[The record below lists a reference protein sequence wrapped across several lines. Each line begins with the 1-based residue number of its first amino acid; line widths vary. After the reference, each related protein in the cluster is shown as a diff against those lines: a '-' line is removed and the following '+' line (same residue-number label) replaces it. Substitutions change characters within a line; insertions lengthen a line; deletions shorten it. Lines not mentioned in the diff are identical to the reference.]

1 MAIETKPA
9 TDVATNPTNK
19 ELAKTTRDKF
29 VALVNSEKLNEQM
42 VKSVY
47 DNNPCTVRRIGA
59 LMLNAAVKAPAL
71 YEATQASVM
80 KVLLDCCAYG
90 IEPNGRD
97 AHVLPYRNRKAG
109 TVEAQLMIDYK
120 GMITLAAKSERVSS
134 VFAEVVCK
142 NDVFT
147 WKNGVIDH
155 EVNFFEERGDV
166 IGVYAVAT
174 MKDGAKIT
182 QVLSK
187 KEVDATRSRSRSKD
201 SGPWV
206 TDYNEMAK
214 KSAVRRLSKYLPLS
228 PSAVAA
234 IEADDEHNFDFSQQQ
249 PVSAETTARRKQSAD
264 AIISTLAAEAKAD
277 AMDEVDT
284 VEAEVVD

>member
-1 MAIETKPA
+1 MATETKPA
-9 TDVATNPTNK
+9 TDVATKPTNK
-19 ELAKTTRDKF
+19 ELAKTTRDKYI
-29 VALVNSEKLNEQM
+29 ALVNSEKLNEQM

-59 LMLNAAVKAPAL
+59 LMLNAAVKTPAL

-97 AHVLPYRNRKAG
+97 AHVLPYRNRKTG

-120 GMITLAAKSERVSS
+120 GMITLAAKSERVST
-134 VFAEVVCK
+134 VFAEIVCK
-142 NDVFT
+142 NDSFT

-155 EVNFFEERGDV
+155 VVDFFADRGDM

-174 MKDGAKIT
+174 MKDGSKVS

-187 KEVDATRSRSRSKD
+187 NEVDATRSRSRSKD

-264 AIISTLAAEAKAD
+264 AIINTLAAEAKAD
-277 AMDEVDT
+277 AMDEVET

>member
-1 MAIETKPA
+1 MATETKPT
-9 TDVATNPTNK
+9 TDVATQQTKAVAKTNK
-19 ELAKTTRDKF
+19 EKF
-29 VALVNSEKLNEQM
+29 VSLVKSETLNKQM
-42 VKSVY
+42 LASVY
-47 DNNPCTVRRIGA
+47 DNDPITVRRIGA
-59 LMLNAAVKAPAL
+59 LMLNAAVKSPSL
-71 YEATQASVM
+71 YDATQPSVM

-97 AHVLPYRNRKAG
+97 AHVLPYRNRKTG

-142 NDVFT
+142 NDTFT

-155 EVNFFEERGDV
+155 EVNFFEERGDM

-187 KEVDATRSRSRSKD
+187 NEVDATRSRSRSKD

-249 PVSAETTARRKQSAD
+249 SVSAETTARRKQSAD
-264 AIISTLAAEAKAD
+264 AIINTLAAEAKAD

-284 VEAEVVD
+284 VEAEDVD